1 MNMIARSI
9 VIIGLLT
16 CLVFFTAGISSYKT
30 QNHPPKV
37 EFLEPSNG
45 STFNWNNFIPYSIRV
60 TDEEDGSSEY
70 DEINAKEIFLEVNYF
85 PSILKAD
92 DARIKAIKGKKD
104 APGLAII
111 KSSVC
116 FNCHAYKTTA
126 TGPSFLAVAKKYP
139 NTAASVNML
148 SNKIIKGSSGVW
160 TSAVMPA
167 NPNFTV
173 TQSKQI
179 AQWILSNAQVN
190 NKDLLQGATGN
201 IKTFKASAGNKG
213 TYILKASY
221 RDHGVNDSSNTRL
234 AGEKTLL
241 LYNE

>member
-45 STFNWNNFIPYSIRV
+45 STFNWDNFISYSIRV

-85 PSILKAD
+85 RGILKAD
-92 DARIKAIKGKKD
+92 DARIKAIREKKD
-104 APGLAII
+104 APGLATI

-126 TGPSFLAVAKKYP
+126 TGPSFLAIAKKYP
-139 NTAASVNML
+139 NTPASVNML
-148 SNKIIKGSSGVW
+148 SNKIIRGSSGVW

-167 NPNFTV
+167 NPNFTI

-179 AQWILSNAQVN
+179 AQWILSNAQLN

-201 IKTFKASAGNKG
+201 IKTLKASIGNKG
-213 TYILKASY
+213 TYVLKASY
-221 RDHGVNDSSNTRL
+221 IDHGVDGIEKSNSVGNT
-234 AGEKTLL
+234 TLL
-241 LYNE
+241 VYNK

>member
-1 MNMIARSI
+1 MITRGV
-9 VIIGLLT
+9 VIIGLLIW
-16 CLVFFTAGISSYKT
+16 LVFFSAGTTSYKT

-37 EFLEPSNG
+37 EFLEPSKS
-45 STFNWNNFIPYSIRV
+45 STFNWNDFIPYSIRV

-70 DEINAKEIFLEVNYF
+70 EEINAKEIFLEVNYF
-85 PSILKAD
+85 PGVLKAD
-92 DARIKAIKGKKD
+92 DARIKAIKEKKD
-104 APGLAII
+104 APGLATI
-111 KSSVC
+111 KSSIC

-126 TGPSFLAVAKKYP
+126 TGPSFLAIAKKYP

-201 IKTFKASAGNKG
+201 IKTFKGRAEDKV
-213 TYILKASY
+213 TYVLKASY
-221 RDHGVNDSSNTRL
+221 TDHGIHGVEKSNSVGNT
-234 AGEKTLL
+234 KLL
-241 LYNE
+241 VYNK